1 MSSDVFVDGD
11 PFDDPAWKAKLAQ
24 KRKRN
29 ARHIGCS
36 VDWLIWV
43 ASITRSQEQLLT
55 ALLLSRRCHL
65 CRATTV
71 SIVHADFD
79 EFGIGRRSRYR
90 HLYTLEQ
97 AGVLIVE
104 PKDGRR
110 MRVTL
115 LHWPDPPKP
124 IDPRRSNGD

>member
-36 VDWLIWV
+36 IDWLKWV
-43 ASITRSQEQLLT
+43 TSVTRSQEQLLT
-55 ALLLSRRCHL
+55 ALLLARRCHL

-71 SIVHADFD
+71 NVVHADFD

-90 HLYTLEQ
+90 HLLRLEQ
-97 AGVLIVE
+97 IGLLVIE
-104 PKDGRR
+104 PRDGRR
-110 MRVTL
+110 TKVTL
-115 LHWPDPPKP
+115 LHWPDPPSL
-124 IDPRRSNGD
+124 IDPRGSNGD